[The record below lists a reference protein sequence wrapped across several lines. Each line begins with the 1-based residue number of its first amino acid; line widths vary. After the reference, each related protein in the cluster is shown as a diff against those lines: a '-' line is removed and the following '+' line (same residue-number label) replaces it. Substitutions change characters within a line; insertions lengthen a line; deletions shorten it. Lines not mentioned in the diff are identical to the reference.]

1 MRIDVGPGTHAAGRP
16 VASKGYALMWWT
28 SAVGFTLAFSVTM
41 LAIPI
46 LIPLA
51 ERFGWVDRP
60 GGRKQHAA
68 ATPVIGG
75 LAMVLGAASA
85 ICLPAIALGVQRELI
100 GFGAAVLLLLVV
112 GLLDDRF
119 DLSWHI
125 RILAQVV
132 AVLVFAVGGGVKVQ
146 QIGPIFGLAPLEL
159 GQLSVPFTV
168 FATVGLINAMNMIDG
183 IDGLAGSLAF
193 TTLSMLAAAAMYAGN
208 IVLVRGLITVLGAIA
223 AFLVFNARSP
233 WRNRASIFMGN
244 AGSTILG
251 LIIAWSSFRLTQ
263 NPHHPITPLLAPFL
277 FAPPLIDC
285 LVLIVRR
292 LISGSS
298 PFRGDRNHLHH
309 LLMDAGYAPEQI
321 VGRLTLIS
329 LFVGAAAALA
339 CKAHVPP
346 PFMAITFIVMSV
358 MYFIVTVSRPRAVIL
373 FSRIRR
379 A

>member
-16 VASKGYALMWWT
+16 AASKGYALMWWT

-193 TTLSMLAAAAMYAGN
+193 TTLSMLAAAAIYAGN

-251 LIIAWSSFRLTQ
+251 LIIAWLSFRLTQ
-263 NPHHPITPLLAPFL
+263 NPHHPIPPLLAPFL

-292 LISGSS
+292 LISRSS

-346 PFMAITFIVMSV
+346 LFMAITFIVMSV

>member
-1 MRIDVGPGTHAAGRP
+1 
-16 VASKGYALMWWT
+16 MWWT

-41 LAIPI
+41 LVIPI

-51 ERFGWVDRP
+51 HRFGLVDHP

-68 ATPVIGG
+68 PTPVIGG
-75 LAMVLGAASA
+75 LAMVMGAASA
-85 ICLPAIALGVQRELI
+85 IFLPAIALGVQRELVA
-100 GFGAAVLLLLVV
+100 FGAAVLLLLLV

-119 DLSWHI
+119 DLSWQI
-125 RILAQVV
+125 RILSQVV
-132 AVLVFAVGGGVKVQ
+132 AALIISVGGGVKVE
-146 QIGPIFGLAPLEL
+146 QIGPIFGLSPVEL
-159 GQLSVPFTV
+159 GELSIPFTV
-168 FATVGLINAMNMIDG
+168 FATVGMINAINMIDG

-193 TTLSMLAAAAMYAGN
+193 ASLSMLAAAGIYAGN
-208 IVLVRGLITVLGAIA
+208 FVLVRGIVTVLGAIA

-233 WRNRASIFMGN
+233 WRQRASIFMGN
-244 AGSTILG
+244 AGSPILG

-292 LISGSS
+292 LLSGSS
-298 PFRGDRNHLHH
+298 PFRADRNHLHH
-309 LLMDAGYAPEQI
+309 LLMDAGYAPAQI
-321 VGRLTLIS
+321 VGRVTLVS
-329 LFVGAAAALA
+329 LCVGAAAAVA

-346 PFMAITFIVMSV
+346 SIMAIAFIAMSV
-358 MYFIVTVSRPRAVIL
+358 MYFVVTVSRPRAVML
-373 FSRIRR
+373 FSRFRR